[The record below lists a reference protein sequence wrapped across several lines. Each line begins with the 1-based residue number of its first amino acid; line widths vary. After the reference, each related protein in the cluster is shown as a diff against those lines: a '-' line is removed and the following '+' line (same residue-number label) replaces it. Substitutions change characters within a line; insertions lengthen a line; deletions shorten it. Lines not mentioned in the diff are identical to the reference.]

1 MSYDNSKNILVQES
15 IGNLFRDEL
24 SWNVRF
30 TLNVCTQAKYAHVA
44 GQMAK
49 ISQFR
54 QSPEMKKT
62 ETLLLNK

>member
-1 MSYDNSKNILVQES
+1 MSYDNSENILVQKS
-15 IGNLFRDEL
+15 AGNLIRDKL

-30 TLNVCTQAKYAHVA
+30 TLNVCTQERYAHVA

-49 ISQFR
+49 IPQFR

-62 ETLLLNK
+62 GTLLLNK

>member
-49 ISQFR
+49 ISQFH